1 MEVTPWRQYAGN
13 QKQTLIPRGPNQTA
27 LSLPHV
33 QDTHT
38 TYINNKSVPKGMPA
52 AQCFNV
58 HVHDIM
64 KTESEA
70 SEAFPFRP
78 DNQCGLNI

>member
-1 MEVTPWRQYAGN
+1 VEVTPWRQYAGN

-27 LSLPHV
+27 LSLPHF

-38 TYINNKSVPKGMPA
+38 TYINDKSVSKGMPA

-58 HVHDIM
+58 HVHDIV
-64 KTESEA
+64 KTENLWEHPKHFLFVLTISVA
-70 SEAFPFRP
+70 
-78 DNQCGLNI
+78 